1 VRYMMR
7 SKEKV
12 LLHKGMDRV
21 KREEFQ
27 EAIEF
32 FDQVLEMNP
41 KNADAWNNKGVAL
54 YQMGDAEGALTSYD
68 EALKAD
74 PESLEARRNRAFV
87 LRAMAR
93 FEEAL
98 EAYEEIVV
106 GEPEASDF
114 RNLAAVLV
122 GMGLLEEALGALMEA
137 GHLEPSIAVE
147 REIEALR
154 RVMMEIAVRAQFG
167 GFLPGEGDGSGRTD

>member
-1 VRYMMR
+1 MR

-12 LLHKGMDRV
+12 LLHKGMDQVKRV
-21 KREEFQ
+21 KFE

-41 KNADAWNNKGVAL
+41 QNADAWNNKGVVL
-54 YQMGDAEGALTSYD
+54 YQMGEAVGALTCYD

-74 PESLEARRNRAFV
+74 PESLEALRNRGFV
-87 LRAMAR
+87 LRAMGR

-98 EAYEEIVV
+98 EVYERIAT

-137 GHLEPSIAVE
+137 AHLEPSIAVE

-154 RVMMEIAVRAQFG
+154 RLMMEIAVRAQFG
-167 GFLPGEGDGSGRTD
+167 GFIPGEGDGSGRTD

>member
-1 VRYMMR
+1 MK

-21 KREEFQ
+21 KRGEFQ
-27 EAIEF
+27 EGIEF

-54 YQMGDAEGALTSYD
+54 YQMGEAEGALTSYD
-68 EALKAD
+68 EALKID
-74 PESLEARRNRAFV
+74 SENMEARRNRAFV
-87 LRAMAR
+87 LRAMGK

-98 EAYEEIVV
+98 EAYEEIVT
-106 GEPEASDF
+106 GEPEACDF

-122 GMGLLEEALGALMEA
+122 GMGLLEEALGALMESA
-137 GHLEPSIAVE
+137 HLEPSLAVE
-147 REIEALR
+147 GEIEALR
-154 RVMMEIAVRAQFG
+154 RLMMEIAVRAEFG
-167 GFLPGEGDGSGRTD
+167 GFLPGEGDGTGRTD